1 MGDITNKAVHGK
13 YVKSEPLSALH
24 CQKAEPTWLWP
35 TELKFENK
43 ESTALVSVLI
53 KKTNEAY
60 RGNICMFCVYRPT
73 SVFTLDPL

>member
-1 MGDITNKAVHGK
+1 MGDITNKAVRGK

-24 CQKAEPTWLWP
+24 CQKAEPTWLRP

-53 KKTNEAY
+53 KKKK
-60 RGNICMFCVYRPT
+60 
-73 SVFTLDPL
+73 